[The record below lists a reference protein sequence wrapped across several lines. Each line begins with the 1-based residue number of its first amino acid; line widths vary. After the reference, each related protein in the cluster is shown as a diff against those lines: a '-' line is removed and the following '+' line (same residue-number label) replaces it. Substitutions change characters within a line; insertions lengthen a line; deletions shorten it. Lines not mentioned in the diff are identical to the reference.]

1 MNKYE
6 FKKWRQE
13 QYLTMRDL
21 AMILDVHENTVQ
33 NWEAG
38 RCRIPGMAEL
48 AFEAITQRRA
58 SLVRKLRKAREQ
70 LAHQRRLKAI
80 AQGVWDERPP
90 GKPVELPP
98 GVEVEA

>member
-1 MNKYE
+1 MNKRE
-6 FKKWRQE
+6 FKKWREE
-13 QYLTMRDL
+13 QFLTMREL

-58 SLVRKLRKAREQ
+58 SLVRKLRRARER
-70 LAHQRRLKAI
+70 LAHERRLKAI
-80 AQGVWDERPP
+80 AQGVWDERPLAAA
-90 GKPVELPP
+90 VELPE